1 MIENIK
7 TNQHLIESGAQ
18 LNQPNSG
25 HALPDNDKDVS
36 VQVDHANLIK
46 KALQIPKSNPQQI
59 EKARDLL
66 LSGWLESPENIF
78 KAAKNLYDYGI

>member
-25 HALPDNDKDVS
+25 HALPDNDTDVS
-36 VQVDHANLIK
+36 VHVDHDNLINM
-46 KALQIPKSNPQQI
+46 AMQLPQSDTQ
-59 EKARDLL
+59 DLSEIKEAL
-66 LSGWLESPENIF
+66 LSGQLGTWNNMLE
-78 KAAKNLYDYGI
+78 AAQNLYSFGV